1 MEPTDPVVTPEDV
14 HPVENEGE
22 TLLAGLNAE
31 NEALRAQLE
40 EVMATAATNER
51 IWRHFAEIER
61 ILFRTRELDLL
72 VEELLGELK
81 KRFQTDQVILFLCH
95 PDILERFF
103 PDLSETREPV
113 NEGTWIVSLPTEIG
127 NTLWGVSPKPFLLAG
142 DNIEELLEY
151 LPEAA
156 APVRSGVMIPLSI
169 HEILFGGL
177 FLGSM
182 DADRYRPK
190 DGTDLLEQLG
200 IKVALAMDNCLT
212 YEKVKDFGIEDPVT
226 GLLSFFQIHTVLERE
241 FRRSRRTGEP
251 LSLLIIDF
259 NFVHELEEFDSGTDV
274 LKHVAGLLS
283 GILPEKES
291 FLGRYGSDEFILV
304 LPGVEED
311 EAREVVPYLT
321 RAIRK
326 APFKHRNTAILI
338 QAVIGAATL
347 ANDMKRPQEM
357 LDSAYA
363 ELARLKALH
372 HPEPAEE

>member
-1 MEPTDPVVTPEDV
+1 MEPTDPAATPENV
-14 HPVENEGE
+14 LPVDNDREA
-22 TLLAGLNAE
+22 LLAGLSEE

-40 EVMATAATNER
+40 EVVATAATNER

-61 ILFRTRELDLL
+61 ILFRTRELDVL

-81 KRFQTDQVILFLCH
+81 ERFQTDQVILFLCH

-103 PDLSETREPV
+103 PDLSESREPV
-113 NEGTWIVSLPTEIG
+113 SAGTWIVSLPVEIG
-127 NTLWGVSPKPFLLAG
+127 MALWNVSPKPFLLSEE
-142 DNIEELLEY
+142 NIEELLEY
-151 LPEAA
+151 LPESAS
-156 APVRSGVMIPLSI
+156 PVRSGVMIPLSI

-182 DADRYRPK
+182 DADRYRPR

-200 IKVALAMDNCLT
+200 IKIALAMDNCLT

-226 GLLSFFQIHTVLERE
+226 GLLNFFQVHTVLERE
-241 FRRSRRTGEP
+241 FRRSRRTGQP

-259 NFVHELEEFDSGTDV
+259 NFVHELEDFDSGTEV

-291 FLGRYGSDEFILV
+291 FLGRYGSDEFVLV
-304 LPGVEED
+304 LPGVEEE
-311 EAREVVPYLT
+311 EAREVIPYLART
-321 RAIRK
+321 IRK

-338 QAVIGAATL
+338 QAMIGTATL
-347 ANDMKRPQEM
+347 DDGMKRPQEM

-363 ELARLKALH
+363 ELARLKAVH